1 MSRKPKKEKKS
12 RGELIAMNKGTKI
25 LKKCLCSFLTLL
37 FFLSYA
43 ESVHA
48 TEENTKDLSY
58 NSVVEVESYNIDEGY
73 IEAGKNTNLTLT
85 LHNSNKFTEAN
96 SLVVLFSS
104 GSGMVYPAYGNDNQ
118 IYIGTLQAG
127 ESTTVSIP
135 ITVNSGFDEELA
147 DISCDLIYESG
158 GNKITN
164 RVSMILPSEKVNEV
178 VVRSVEVSAH
188 AIKNGKSLLSIVYG
202 NNSNK
207 NISDAEILIEG
218 NVSDATK
225 NIKLESLIAGKEYT
239 KDFNIAFTEAG
250 EQSITISLKYTS
262 SDDELIKLDLGTYN
276 VNVDEENA
284 PKVIEENK
292 NEILILVGR
301 AVALMAAFG
310 LIIAVFVYVKRKLF

>member
-1 MSRKPKKEKKS
+1 
-12 RGELIAMNKGTKI
+12 
-25 LKKCLCSFLTLL
+25 
-37 FFLSYA
+37 
-43 ESVHA
+43 
-48 TEENTKDLSY
+48 
-58 NSVVEVESYNIDEGY
+58 
-73 IEAGKNTNLTLT
+73 
-85 LHNSNKFTEAN
+85 
-96 SLVVLFSS
+96 
-104 GSGMVYPAYGNDNQ
+104 MVYPAYGNDNQ